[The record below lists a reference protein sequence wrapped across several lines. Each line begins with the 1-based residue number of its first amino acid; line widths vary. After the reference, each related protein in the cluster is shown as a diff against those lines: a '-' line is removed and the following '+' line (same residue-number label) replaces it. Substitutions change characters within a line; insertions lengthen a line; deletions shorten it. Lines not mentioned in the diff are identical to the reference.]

1 MSRPDPTVELKALTA
16 MALDL
21 TRADPDRAP
30 GERLQRWHRELAEI
44 IGEYAEPVATNRE
57 LLRDAIRLTRSRQE
71 LALTA

>member
-30 GERLQRWHRELAEI
+30 GDRLRRWHRELAEVL
-44 IGEYAEPVATNRE
+44 GDTAEPVGTNRD
-57 LLRDAIRLTRSRQE
+57 LLREAIRLTHTRR
-71 LALTA
+71 ALVTR

>member
-30 GERLQRWHRELAEI
+30 GDRLRRWHRELAEVL
-44 IGEYAEPVATNRE
+44 GDTAEPVDTNRD
-57 LLRDAIRLTRSRQE
+57 LLREAIRLTHTRR
-71 LALTA
+71 ALVTR